1 MMGLWFFGL
10 LALGLLL
17 LWLTQRGRTRSG
29 MPRGRVIYTDTGGW
43 NRLER
48 PLFSREFLLT
58 GKPDYLVADGD
69 DVIPVEVKS
78 SRAPILRPRPS
89 TVLRTSSGQ
98 AQPYPSHIL
107 QLAAYCLLVEECYQ
121 KRPPYGIIKY
131 ADRAFEVDY
140 TFELE
145 DELLATL
152 DDIRADLAEG
162 DAPRDHDEPVRCQSC
177 GYHQHCAQA
186 IC

>member
-1 MMGLWFFGL
+1 MAIWFFGL

-17 LWLTQRGRTRSG
+17 LWLAQQKRARSG
-29 MPRGRVIYTDTGGW
+29 LPQGRVIYTDTGGW

-78 SRAPILRPRPS
+78 SRAPARPH
-89 TVLRTSSGQ
+89 
-98 AQPYPSHIL
+98 PSHIL
-107 QLAAYCLLVEECYQ
+107 QLAAYCLLVEECYG
-121 KRPPYGIIKY
+121 RCPPYGIIKY
-131 ADRAFEVDY
+131 ADRTFEIDY
-140 TFELE
+140 TPELE

-152 DDIRADLAEG
+152 DDMRDDLDHD
-162 DAPRDHDEPVRCQSC
+162 DAPRNHDDPVRCQFC
-177 GYHQHCAQA
+177 GYSQHCEQNL
-186 IC
+186 I